1 MRAVIAIAVV
11 ALSAL
16 PAYAQSRR
24 PMLCVEESAV
34 GLGNGIDGE
43 EAKPAVFIRQTFS
56 LTVSGDYMTLIS
68 SGRSEFYECSA
79 ANPRLNEGRPRNT
92 IKCQNGIYFITLDLG
107 RNRFVRAQ
115 LNPEDRTAVRVSYGS
130 CKPI

>member
-11 ALSAL
+11 ALGAI
-16 PAYAQSRR
+16 PAYAQSKR
-24 PMLCVEESAV
+24 PVLCVEDSAV
-34 GLGNGIDGE
+34 GLGNSTEGDDT
-43 EAKPAVFIRQTFS
+43 KPAVFVRQTFS

-68 SGRSEFYECSA
+68 SGRSEFYECST

-92 IKCQNGIYFITLDLG
+92 IKCQNGIYFITLDLN

-115 LNPEDRTAVRVSYGS
+115 LNPEDRAAVRVSYGS